1 MRILCAL
8 ALALLGCGTAAP
20 PVDPPADRSDPPP
33 SRPLDPALP
42 GASSLAGCP
51 FVIRHIVAVQ
61 AAESVVLPL
70 NGGTTDAASVV
81 QVRAFT
87 SVAGPLTLR
96 YKTGLADCTGATFPS
111 SLRMSDVS
119 GAEGDR
125 EYEAVVPAFRSGT
138 HVCWQLVADVCG
150 TSLTSPPAGAPA
162 FDYTTK

>member
-1 MRILCAL
+1 MRTLCAL

-20 PVDPPADRSDPPP
+20 PADPPSSPDRPPAGTVDPAST
-33 SRPLDPALP
+33 
-42 GASSLAGCP
+42 GASSLTGCP
-51 FVIRHIVAVQ
+51 FVIRRVVAVQ

-87 SVAGPLTLR
+87 NIAGPLAVR
-96 YKTGLADCTGATFPS
+96 YQTGGADCAGAALAS
-111 SLRMSDVS
+111 SLRMDDLS
-119 GAEGDR
+119 GADGER
-125 EYEAVVPAFRSGT
+125 EYEATVPAFRSGT

-150 TSLTSPPAGAPA
+150 TTLTSPPAGAPA